1 MEDQDKL
8 QERVGQ
14 FRKRIKEFAEGIGKE
29 YRLLKEPIRQ
39 RAQDILKE
47 MERAIDRMGERL
59 KKTETGGEHQLRKSK
74 TSGVCKAT

>member
-1 MEDQDKL
+1 MDQYIKDRDKL

-47 MERAIDRMGERL
+47 MERA
-59 KKTETGGEHQLRKSK
+59 
-74 TSGVCKAT
+74 